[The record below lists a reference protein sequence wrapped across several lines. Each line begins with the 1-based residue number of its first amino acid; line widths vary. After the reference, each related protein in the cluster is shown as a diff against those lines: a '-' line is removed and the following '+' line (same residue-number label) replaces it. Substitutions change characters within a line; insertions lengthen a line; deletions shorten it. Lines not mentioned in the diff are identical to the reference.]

1 MVPANDVIACA
12 VAQPHA
18 KARRAQSAAGK
29 CVAGM
34 SMGEVD
40 VVSDVKALQ
49 RPSLGVGMDARRPLS
64 STGDGVLRN
73 ATTRRLAECDRS

>member
-1 MVPANDVIACA
+1 MAPANDVIACA

-18 KARRAQSAAGK
+18 KARGAQSAAGK

-40 VVSDVKALQ
+40 VVSDVKRCSVRL
-49 RPSLGVGMDARRPLS
+49 LGVGMDARAAVVEHGR
-64 STGDGVLRN
+64 
-73 ATTRRLAECDRS
+73 RRLAKRDHAPLGRM